1 MFRDRYTEQMESQL
15 FSQWDKFDTGEE
27 DYTAIVDFLNDATSF
42 QSFGD
47 GLLSFMVKRGI
58 DLTPETAL
66 RYIDGAC
73 SKAKI
78 DKSEIG
84 STNTLKSWFK
94 GGPRPK
100 KGKDSRNAMFA
111 LAFALDL
118 SPEETSELFHKVY
131 LDRAFNYR
139 DETELIY
146 YYCLANKKTWQD
158 AQNLIAQITTDEPVC
173 EDHTIYTSVI
183 KNSVDGLLTASDLLS
198 YIANHRHN
206 FEKNSIAAKEAVF
219 GLLKKAKETA
229 KEESALP
236 EHADLYRG
244 SNRES
249 VSFMYEMITGFS
261 VSGKTGTTTVFKN
274 ARLPKEIKNRFP
286 EAGTFAKKEP
296 TFEELRKMIV
306 LLFSYCY
313 WYQLQKQGLESDID
327 NYVQELNVYL
337 SNSGLPMLY
346 YGNPFDWMFLYCNL
360 AERPLDAFR
369 EILAEVS
376 TETD

>member
-1 MFRDRYTEQMESQL
+1 MFRDSYTEQMESQL

-47 GLLSFMVKRGI
+47 GLLSFMSKRGI
-58 DLTPETAL
+58 ELTAETAIK
-66 RYIDGAC
+66 YIDDAC
-73 SKAKI
+73 SKARI

-100 KGKDSRNAMFA
+100 KGKDSRHAMFA

-118 SPEETSELFHKVY
+118 SPAETSELFHKVY

-158 AQNLIAQITTDEPVC
+158 AQNLITQITTNTSVFD
-173 EDHTIYTSVI
+173 DHTIYTSVI
-183 KNSVDGLLTASDLLS
+183 KNSVDGFSTESALLS

-206 FEKNSIAAKEAVF
+206 FEKNSVAAKEAVST
-219 GLLKKAKETA
+219 LLKKAKETA

-249 VSFMYEMITGFS
+249 VSFMYEVITGFS
-261 VSGKTGTTTVFKN
+261 ASGKTGTTTVFKN

-306 LLFSYCY
+306 LLFSYYY
-313 WYQLQKQGLESDID
+313 WYQLQKQGVESDID

-337 SNSGLPMLY
+337 NNSGLPMLY

-369 EILAEVS
+369 EILTEVS
-376 TETD
+376 VETE